1 MGNKRRIP
9 FASISL
15 LALTNAVPA
24 FGQQT
29 LPVIDVGARG
39 AVNGRARSSSGA
51 ATRARISAS
60 QQSSGAATTPLPIF
74 TNATFRSGPTGVDNY
89 LATGTFTATRTNTKL
104 LDIPQAVSIVT
115 KKQMEDRAVLSLGQA
130 LQYTPGVVVSQGEG
144 SRDQVLIR
152 GQNTTADFYVDG
164 MRDDAEYFRDIYN
177 IDSVEVLKG
186 PSALIFGR
194 GGGGGIIN
202 RVTKKADFNTI
213 RNFWVYTGS
222 FAQKRLTADVG
233 QAINND
239 LAFRLNGMYE
249 HSYGFRDHFKLERYG
264 INPAFTWRP
273 LERTF
278 VTASYE
284 HFSDR
289 RTADRGIPS
298 IGGIFVGDYVLQPG
312 QPWFGGSRSDL
323 FGMPSNIVHNRF
335 DAVRVVEDHTT
346 DFGLNI
352 HNQTAFV
359 SYGRQTEMAF
369 PDDDGAVNA
378 NLQVPLRGY
387 RNDKPRVNI
396 FNRTDLTY
404 GFEMTPD
411 IRHTV
416 LVGAEFGY
424 QKSFDWRNRG
434 LWNDPVP
441 RRANRVLWTTVF
453 NPTVYNQMFFTQMQ
467 RRRRT
472 DLDVASGYIQDQ
484 IAITPYIDVLA
495 GVRFDSF
502 SLRFQSNLNEDG
514 VYTTGPDATRLGRVD
529 NVWSPRF
536 GLVVKPWDG
545 LSLYGAYSRSFLPAA
560 GDQFTNLDG
569 ELVRGAVD
577 PQTLAPQSFKNIEAG
592 FKAQVMPRLLFTGAI
607 YQLDRNNQIIEY
619 QEDFNLVTS
628 TRTSGGEIA
637 LIGNPTDEWSVTLGY
652 GHQRSNITR
661 ADRDFAVGKV
671 TPSVPLNT
679 FSFWNKYD
687 MSSLFDASPG
697 TIGVGGGVIHN
708 SSFFPSPDNAVLIPG
723 YTRVDGAVYVQ
734 LSENI
739 SGQLNIENIG
749 GIRYYPTAHR
759 NNLISPGAPRSALF
773 TLHARF

>member
-1 MGNKRRIP
+1 MRRVCL
-9 FASISL
+9 ASISL
-15 LALTNAVPA
+15 LALTIAAPA
-24 FGQQT
+24 SAQQT
-29 LPVIDVGARG
+29 LPDINVGARRAGNG
-39 AVNGRARSSSGA
+39 AAGSASGTASRARAGA
-51 ATRARISAS
+51 G
-60 QQSSGAATTPLPIF
+60 QQGAGGATTPQPTF

-89 LATGTFTATRTNTKL
+89 LAAGTFTATRTNTKL
-104 LDIPQAVSIVT
+104 LDIPQSVSIVT
-115 KKQMEDRAVLSLGQA
+115 QKQMEDRAALSLGQA
-130 LQYTPGVVVSQGEG
+130 LQYTPGVIVSQGEG

-213 RNFWVYTGS
+213 RNFSVYTGS
-222 FAQKRLTADVG
+222 FAQKRFTADVG
-233 QAINND
+233 QAINSD
-239 LAFRLNGMYE
+239 LAVRLNGMYE

-264 INPAFTWRP
+264 INPTFTWRP
-273 LERTF
+273 LEKTY

-298 IGGIFVGDYVLQPG
+298 YGGIIVGDYVVQPG
-312 QPWFGGSRSDL
+312 QPWFGGHRSDL
-323 FGMPSNIVHNRF
+323 FGMPSNIVHNRY

-359 SYGRQTEMAF
+359 SYGRQTAMAF

-387 RNDKPRVNI
+387 RNSKPRVNI

-404 GFEMTPD
+404 SFEMTPD
-411 IRHTV
+411 IKHTV
-416 LVGAEFGY
+416 LAGAEFGY
-424 QKSFDWRNRG
+424 QNSFDLRNRG

-441 RRANRVLWTTVF
+441 RRANRVLWTSIF

-502 SLRFQSNLNEDG
+502 NLKFTSNLNEDG
-514 VYTTGPDATRLGRVD
+514 AYTTGPDATHLNRVD

-545 LSLYGAYSRSFLPAA
+545 LSLYGAYSRTFLPAA
-560 GDQFTNLDG
+560 GDQFTNLEG
-569 ELVRGAVD
+569 ELVRGNVD
-577 PQTLAPQSFKNIEAG
+577 PQTLAPQSFRNIEAG

-607 YQLDRNNQIIEY
+607 YQLDRNNQVLEY

-628 TRTSGGEIA
+628 TRTSGGEVA
-637 LIGNPTDEWSVTLGY
+637 LAGC
-652 GHQRSNITR
+652 
-661 ADRDFAVGKV
+661 
-671 TPSVPLNT
+671 
-679 FSFWNKYD
+679 
-687 MSSLFDASPG
+687 
-697 TIGVGGGVIHN
+697 
-708 SSFFPSPDNAVLIPG
+708 
-723 YTRVDGAVYVQ
+723 
-734 LSENI
+734 
-739 SGQLNIENIG
+739 
-749 GIRYYPTAHR
+749 
-759 NNLISPGAPRSALF
+759 
-773 TLHARF
+773 